1 MMATLDFSRLSSND
15 KLNPAKRFI
24 SYVLSRS
31 ADSKSFAQT
40 VQFDTITQRA
50 VFASDFFFKPEELKY
65 W

>member
-1 MMATLDFSRLSSND
+1 MATLDFSRLSSKGNV
-15 KLNPAKRFI
+15 NSAKRFI
-24 SYVLSRS
+24 NYVLSHS
-31 ADSKSFAQT
+31 SDSKSSAQT